1 MTMNVLVL
9 CTGNSARSILG
20 EVLINEL
27 GGDKFRAYSTG
38 SRPVGKVNP
47 GALQK
52 LRQERHSVDGLESKS
67 WDRFSGAEAP
77 AIDIVI
83 TVAEA
88 PAIDIVITVCDNA
101 AGEACPIWN
110 GAPITV
116 HWGIPDPAADGDF
129 DAAYTRLR
137 NRVEAM
143 VALPV
148 GEMNK
153 ALLSYRASTAS
164 RHHSKGYDAV
174 AAST

>member
-1 MTMNVLVL
+1 MMNVLVL

-27 GGDKFRAYSTG
+27 GGDKFRAYSAG
-38 SRPVGKVNP
+38 SCPVGKVNP

-52 LRQERHSVDGLESKS
+52 LRQEGHSVDGLASKS
-67 WDRFSGAEAP
+67 WDRFGGT
-77 AIDIVI
+77 D
-83 TVAEA
+83 A

-101 AGEACPIWN
+101 AGESCPIWN

-129 DAAYTRLR
+129 DAAYARLR
-137 NRVEAM
+137 RRVEAM

-148 GEMNK
+148 KEMGRAELLGE
-153 ALLSYRASTAS
+153 LR
-164 RHHSKGYDAV
+164 RIHG
-174 AAST
+174 